1 MNGTKNEKKT
11 SNNLII
17 YGFLGASIGAVIGL
31 VAYVKDW
38 L

>member
-1 MNGTKNEKKT
+1 MIKNNDRKPL
-11 SNNLII
+11 SNLII
-17 YGFLGASIGAVIGL
+17 YVFLGAAVGSVIGL